1 MNKLIAMV
9 ITLIIVGV
17 VGYLLVVAPLVIVA
31 VIIIGGMM
39 ATAWII
45 IMALY
50 TGMLSML
57 ETLDLAIHRRRRT
70 RRRNGEG

>member
-17 VGYLLVVAPLVIVA
+17 VGYLLVVAPFVIVA

-57 ETLDLAIHRRRRT
+57 ETLDLATHRRRRT